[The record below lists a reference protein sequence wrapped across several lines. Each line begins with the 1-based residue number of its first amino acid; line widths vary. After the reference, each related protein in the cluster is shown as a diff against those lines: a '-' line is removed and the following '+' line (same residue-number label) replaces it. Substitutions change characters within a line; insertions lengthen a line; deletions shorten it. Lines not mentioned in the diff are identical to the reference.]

1 MKLFQTPVGGIV
13 SVHWGQPPWHS
24 THTDRRTDFNSLLQ
38 GLCQVVECAS
48 ERVWVVASLRSVAAL
63 PAPIFLGMTVST
75 PAPPQCSALMSTGHV
90 YAVPVE
96 SEGKTRNRTDLDHAS
111 EWICGT
117 CWDGFLYIWQTAL
130 VASDLYFNFILR
142 WKGPCVLTF
151 PVQNCE
157 VPPFPEWK
165 RPAVKVQSIMMEDVG
180 LYKKMKLSWSFL
192 STPRVWEVRV
202 AVVTKHPVCVTPCKL
217 WCLKK

>member
-63 PAPIFLGMTVST
+63 PAPIFLGMTVSM
-75 PAPPQCSALMSTGHV
+75 PAPPQCTALMEHRACVRCASGKGRENEEQRTWIMLQNEFAELVETG
-90 YAVPVE
+90 
-96 SEGKTRNRTDLDHAS
+96 SFT
-111 EWICGT
+111 
-117 CWDGFLYIWQTAL
+117 
-130 VASDLYFNFILR
+130 SDKQPWLQVTFIFFYFLR
-142 WKGPCVLTF
+142 WKGPSVLIF

-180 LYKKMKLSWSFL
+180 LYKNMKLSWSFL